1 MICLCHINIHTL
13 YYYICMPCSCFK
25 EVRVERRSNR
35 MAPRNVAGESW
46 RLSREEKKKLG
57 YHEGNGILNEG
68 VQYYLGRNK
77 GKNGQHEEKIP
88 VCNVHALTTC
98 SA

>member
-1 MICLCHINIHTL
+1 MSVLSKTPEIVPKRRIIMTAMKTCYQT
-13 YYYICMPCSCFK
+13 YIQ
-25 EVRVERRSNR
+25 VR
-35 MAPRNVAGESW
+35 
-46 RLSREEKKKLG
+46 KKLG